1 VVSIGHSIKII
12 LTIYFLIDIIV
23 LLLQYSRINII
34 RRVRGMQII
43 LDPARHRYLL
53 RLGVFLIVA
62 TLIVGIVGCG
72 DGEGG
77 GGDYYCLTISSTS
90 GGNITEPGKGTF
102 TCYANEWVAL
112 AAVPDEHYHFVE
124 WTGDV
129 DTIADI
135 YDASTN
141 IAMNDYYSITANF
154 ELDEGWCSLT
164 TSSTEGGLVTQ
175 PGEGIL
181 VYAANTTVDINA
193 ETDEHC
199 HFVNWTGDVD
209 TIADV
214 YDPSTNITMIDSY
227 SVTANFELD
236 EGWYR
241 LTISTTLGGSV
252 VEPGKLISAHPTNTT
267 VALSAQPDEGYE
279 FVKWTGDVDNIAD
292 IYDAETDITM
302 YDSLHITANFSAN
315 FMVAA
320 GRCYTVGLRSD
331 GRVLAVGENDNGR
344 CDVGSWKSIIQ
355 VAAGTFHT
363 VGLKSDGTV
372 VAVGKND
379 NGECNVGSWTD
390 IIQVACGERHTV
402 GLKSDGTVV
411 AVGSN
416 LHGRCNVDSWTDI
429 IQVAADY
436 CDTVGLKADGTVVAV
451 GYNSWGQGNVGSWTD
466 ITQVDVGVAHTVGL
480 KSDGTVVAVGRNN
493 YGQCNVGCWT
503 DIVQVAAGYS
513 LTVGLKSDG
522 TVVSEGSYG
531 LCNVSGWTD
540 IIQVDAGSWYTVGLK
555 PDGTVVAVGKN
566 DDGRCDVSSW
576 TLIMYEGWYSLII
589 SCAAGGSVTE
599 PGEGIFM
606 YAANTTVDLVAQ
618 PDEDYQFKKW
628 IGDVDTI
635 DNINAATTNITM
647 YDSYFV
653 TATFGWFDIV
663 EVSAG
668 WYFTVGLKSD
678 HTVVA
683 VGDNYNGQCNVGGWA
698 DIIQIS
704 AGDYH
709 TVGLKSDGTVVAV
722 GAEVPEEFYH
732 GQCDVDGWTNII
744 QVAAGGEHT
753 VGLKSDHTVVAVG
766 WNVSGQCD
774 VGSWTDIIQVTAGMF
789 HTVGLKSDGTVVAV
803 GYNDYGQC
811 DVGSWTGITQVAAG
825 GGHTVGLK
833 SDHTAVAVGD
843 NSYGQCY
850 VGTWT
855 DIAQVAAHVHTV
867 GLKSNHTAVAVGV
880 GGDPEEGINTDH
892 GQCDVGTWIDI
903 IQVAA
908 GRYHTV
914 GLKSDG
920 TVVAV
925 GDKGVGQCDVGG

>member
-1 VVSIGHSIKII
+1 MRDMKII
-12 LTIYFLIDIIV
+12 PGPSRHHYLARVGIFLTIAA
-23 LLLQYSRINII
+23 LLY
-34 RRVRGMQII
+34 GM
-43 LDPARHRYLL
+43 
-53 RLGVFLIVA
+53 
-62 TLIVGIVGCG
+62 VGYGGSC

-77 GGDYYCLTISSTS
+77 RGDYYCLTISSTS

-102 TCYANEWVAL
+102 TCYASEVVDL
-112 AAVPDEHYHFVE
+112 AAVPEAHYHFVE

-129 DTIADI
+129 DTIADV

-164 TSSTEGGLVTQ
+164 TYSTEGGLVTQ

-181 VYAANTTVDINA
+181 VYAANTTVALNA

-227 SVTANFELD
+227 SITANFELD

-252 VEPGKLISAHPTNTT
+252 VEPGKLISAHPANTT
-267 VALSAQPDEGYE
+267 VALAAQPDEGYE

-292 IYDAETDITM
+292 VYDAATDITM
-302 YDSLHITANFSAN
+302 YDSYSITANFAAN

-372 VAVGKND
+372 VAVGD
-379 NGECNVGSWTD
+379 NSRGQCNVGEWTGIVQVACGDHHTVGLKSDGTVIAVGYNGRGQCNVGSWTD
-390 IIQVACGERHTV
+390 IIQVA
-402 GLKSDGTVV
+402 
-411 AVGSN
+411 
-416 LHGRCNVDSWTDI
+416 
-429 IQVAADY
+429 ADY
-436 CDTVGLKADGTVVAV
+436 ADTVGLKADGTVVAV
-451 GYNSWGQGNVGSWTD
+451 GYNSWGQGNVGGWTD

-522 TVVSEGSYG
+522 TVVSVGSYG

-606 YAANTTVDLVAQ
+606 YAANTTVDLIAQ
-618 PDEDYQFKKW
+618 PDEDYQFQKW
-628 IGDVDTI
+628 TGDVDTI
-635 DNINAATTNITM
+635 DGVHDATTSITM
-647 YDSYFV
+647 YDSYFI

-663 EVSAG
+663 QVAAG
-668 WYFTVGLKSD
+668 WYFTVGLTSNG
-678 HTVVA
+678 TVVG
-683 VGDNYNGQCNVGGWA
+683 VGDNYNGQYNVGSWT
-698 DIIQIS
+698 DIIQIA
-704 AGDYH
+704 AGDAH

-722 GAEVPEEFYH
+722 GHNWY
-732 GQCDVDGWTNII
+732 GQCDVGSWTDII
-744 QVAAGGEHT
+744 QVAAGEGHT
-753 VGLKSDHTVVAVG
+753 VGLKPDGTVVAVG
-766 WNVSGQCD
+766 WNASGQCD
-774 VGSWTDIIQVTAGMF
+774 VGSWTDIIQVAASGW

-803 GYNDYGQC
+803 GYNNYGQC

-825 GGHTVGLK
+825 GWGHTVGLK
-833 SDHTAVAVGD
+833 SDGSVVAVGD
-843 NSYGQCY
+843 NSYGQCD
-850 VGTWT
+850 VGAWI
-855 DIAQVAAHVHTV
+855 DITQVAAHVHTV
-867 GLKSNHTAVAVGV
+867 GLKSDHTAVAVGV
-880 GGDPEEGINTDH
+880 GGDPEEGINTDY
-892 GQCDVGTWIDI
+892 GQCDVGTWTDI

-925 GDKGVGQCDVGG
+925 GDKGMGQCDVGG

>member
-1 VVSIGHSIKII
+1 MKII
-12 LTIYFLIDIIV
+12 PGPSRHHYLARVGIFLTIAA
-23 LLLQYSRINII
+23 LLY
-34 RRVRGMQII
+34 GM
-43 LDPARHRYLL
+43 
-53 RLGVFLIVA
+53 
-62 TLIVGIVGCG
+62 VGYGGSC

-77 GGDYYCLTISSTS
+77 RGDYYCLTISSTS

-102 TCYANEWVAL
+102 TCYASEVVDL
-112 AAVPDEHYHFVE
+112 AAVPEAHYHFVE

-129 DTIADI
+129 DTIADV
-135 YDASTN
+135 YDASTRIN
-141 IAMNDYYSITANF
+141 IHDSYSITANF

-193 ETDEHC
+193 EPDEHC

-227 SVTANFELD
+227 SITANFELD

-252 VEPGKLISAHPTNTT
+252 VEPGELISAHPANMT
-267 VALSAQPDEGYE
+267 VALVAQPDEGYE
-279 FVKWTGDVDNIAD
+279 FVKWTGDVGNIAD
-292 IYDAETDITM
+292 VYDAATDITM
-302 YDSLHITANFSAN
+302 YDSYSITANFAAN

-320 GRCYTVGLRSD
+320 GCSYTVGLRSD
-331 GRVLAVGENDNGR
+331 GRVLAVGKNKNGE
-344 CDVGSWKSIIQ
+344 CNVGSWKDIIQ

-372 VAVGKND
+372 VTVGKND

-390 IIQVACGERHTV
+390 IVQVACGDHHTV

-411 AVGSN
+411 AVGYN
-416 LHGRCNVDSWTDI
+416 GRGQCNVGSWTDI

-436 CDTVGLKADGTVVAV
+436 SDTVGLKADGTVVAV
-451 GYNSWGQGNVGSWTD
+451 GYNSYGQCNVGSWTD
-466 ITQVDVGVAHTVGL
+466 ITQVATGGTYTVGL
-480 KSDGTVVAVGRNN
+480 KSDGTVVAVGWNDD
-493 YGQCNVGCWT
+493 GQCNVGCWT
-503 DIVQVAAGYS
+503 DIVQVAADNR

-522 TVVSEGSYG
+522 TVVSVGGNDYG
-531 LCNVSGWTD
+531 QCNPSGWTD
-540 IIQVDAGSWYTVGLK
+540 IIQVDAGCSHTVGLK
-555 PDGTVVAVGKN
+555 PDGTVIAVGKN
-566 DDGRCDVSSW
+566 NYGQCDVGSL

-606 YAANTTVDLVAQ
+606 YAANTTVALVAQ
-618 PDEDYQFKKW
+618 PDEDYQFQKW
-628 IGDVDTI
+628 TGDVDTI
-635 DNINAATTNITM
+635 DNVHAATTNITM
-647 YDSYFV
+647 CDSYFI

-663 EVSAG
+663 QVDAG
-668 WYFTVGLKSD
+668 WYFTVGLTSNG
-678 HTVVA
+678 TVVG
-683 VGDNYNGQCNVGGWA
+683 VGDNYNGQYNVGSWT
-698 DIIQIS
+698 DIIQIA
-704 AGDYH
+704 AGDAH

-722 GAEVPEEFYH
+722 GHNLY
-732 GQCDVDGWTNII
+732 GQCDVGNWTDII
-744 QVAAGGEHT
+744 QVAAGEGHT
-753 VGLKSDHTVVAVG
+753 VGLKADRTVVAVG
-766 WNVSGQCD
+766 KNTSGQCNIGD
-774 VGSWTDIIQVTAGMF
+774 WADIVQVAAGVA
-789 HTVGLKSDGTVVAV
+789 HTVGLQLDGTVVAV
-803 GYNDYGQC
+803 GYNNYGQC

-825 GGHTVGLK
+825 GWGHTLGLK
-833 SDHTAVAVGD
+833 SNGSVAAVGD
-843 NSYGQCY
+843 NSYGQCD
-850 VGTWT
+850 VGAWM
-855 DIAQVAAHVHTV
+855 DITQVAAHVHTV
-867 GLKSNHTAVAVGV
+867 GLKSDHTAVAVGV
-880 GGDPEEGINTDH
+880 GGDPEEGINTDY
-892 GQCDVGTWIDI
+892 GQCDVGTWTDI